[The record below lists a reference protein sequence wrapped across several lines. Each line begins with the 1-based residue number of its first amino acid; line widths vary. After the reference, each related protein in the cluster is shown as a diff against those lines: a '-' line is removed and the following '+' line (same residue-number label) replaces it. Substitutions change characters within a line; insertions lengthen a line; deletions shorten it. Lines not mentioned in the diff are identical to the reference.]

1 LKRDSLSILR
11 TTLEELRSVFL
22 GIASRHDAVQS
33 RWTIAEQGY
42 DAFLSG
48 PEDNEWIQQ
57 KIIAFRGFIL
67 REPRLYYVT
76 EEQKQQILSER
87 PDAKFGSYQ
96 GDSQIFYVEPLVNSA
111 FYFCGNHLARDAFFR
126 FSGDA
131 SFCLVQLLQLRQIS
145 LKLPEL
151 VPYESIGCV
160 QARQVSTNLPSN
172 LIERWLS
179 FLHILGWQNLD
190 LSPLRAERQIWTE
203 NTSIQGDPAKLQE
216 AFDTPMFASLR
227 ANIPFPPRYFASTI
241 STDLNLASVYAI
253 DVLLN
258 DTLLPPMIEVQ
269 EYAKKLASIEPGRDG
284 AADFHAFVKDV
295 LSIIFQPDLHSPIC
309 EDKLHEGR
317 GRIDI
322 VFTNGAERGYF
333 ADLPFRH
340 YVKCP
345 VVFFECKNYRDDIAG
360 PEFSQLISRFSD
372 RRSKAGFIVCRS
384 VENHELIQKR
394 CRDCFQARQEHVL
407 VLEDADLLAM
417 LKMKSQN
424 DIDAISHYLRAKFH
438 PVFMDV

>member
-1 LKRDSLSILR
+1 MDRDSLSILR
-11 TTLEELRSVFL
+11 ATLEELRAVFL

-42 DAFLSG
+42 NKFLAG
-48 PEDNEWIQQ
+48 PEDNEWVQE
-57 KIIAFRGFIL
+57 KVIAFGGFTVRDP
-67 REPRLYYVT
+67 REYLVS
-76 EEQKQQILSER
+76 EEQKQQILNER
-87 PDAKFGSYQ
+87 PDANFGSLE
-96 GDSQIFYVEPLVNSA
+96 GDSRIFYLEPLVNSA
-111 FYFCGNHLARDAFFR
+111 FRFRGNHFARDAFSR
-126 FSGDA
+126 FAGDA
-131 SFCLVQLLQLRQIS
+131 GFCLVRLLQLKQIT

-151 VPYESIGCV
+151 VPYESIGSV
-160 QARQVSTNLPSN
+160 RSRMVSTNLPSN
-172 LIERWLS
+172 LVERWFS

-190 LSPLRAERQIWTE
+190 LSPLRAERQIWFE

-216 AFDTPMFASLR
+216 AFDTPMLASLR
-227 ANIPFPPRYFASTI
+227 DKIPFPPRYFASTI

-258 DTLLPPMIEVQ
+258 DTLFPPQIEVQ
-269 EYAKKLASIEPGRDG
+269 DYAEKLSSIEPGRNG
-284 AADFHAFVKDV
+284 AAEFHAFVKDV

-309 EDKLHEGR
+309 EDKLNEGR

-340 YVKCP
+340 YIKCP

-372 RRSKAGFIVCRS
+372 RRSKVGFIVCRS
-384 VENHELIQKR
+384 VENKELIQKR
-394 CRDCFQARQEHVL
+394 CRDCFQDRQEHVL
-407 VLEDADLLAM
+407 VLEDADLLTM
-417 LKMKSQN
+417 LEMKSKN
-424 DIDAISHYLRAKFH
+424 EIDAISHYLRAKFH
-438 PVFMDV
+438 PVFMNV